1 MRVCRQRQELNSATS
16 RGSITKAVVGCI
28 KQKLATYIKQMLE
41 EANALVQAAGDTAQ
55 PKAVEL
61 VPQLIA

>member
-1 MRVCRQRQELNSATS
+1 M
-16 RGSITKAVVGCI
+16 
-28 KQKLATYIKQMLE
+28 ATYIKQLLE
-41 EANALVQAAGDTAQ
+41 EANALVQAAGNTAQ